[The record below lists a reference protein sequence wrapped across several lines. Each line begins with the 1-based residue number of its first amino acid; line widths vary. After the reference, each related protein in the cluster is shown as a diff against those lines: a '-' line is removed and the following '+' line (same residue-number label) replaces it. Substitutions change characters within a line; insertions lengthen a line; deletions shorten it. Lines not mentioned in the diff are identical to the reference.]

1 MLAVWTAWVAVLGS
15 MPDWASMITEH
26 QQKHFRELAV
36 GYLGQW
42 RQVARDRRD
51 RMLANLKAYRHC
63 VRHLTSG
70 PFQSWYLFCIS
81 HRKRMRHLANLLM
94 QTMRTAPL
102 RWALKEW
109 LCRSEIGHTKD
120 AARRVWEVLHSTRLA
135 ERYVDRVQDT
145 PNVAELH
152 LQDLTGHRAGLPFRD
167 YGQVDS
173 QQLRSADGCDCA
185 RCSQRDECALLDRN
199 CSDDAVCNWSDA
211 SARVLS
217 PMVARPGPLPAFEQ
231 GVLHAW
237 LPGSPHRAERDHCL
251 LETPSFRHTEAFEQ
265 LVCATS
271 SSSTTTSPRCTQNA
285 TQTCLSEPIS
295 AVARRAL
302 STSPCR
308 ATPRTPPPAPH
319 MPRPKPPLPPHPAAM
334 AGPCLAARQSAT
346 SIEATG
352 MLPLDWPDYLKG
364 TAGEHGYFSP
374 PRRDRKLDSPRR
386 IGGRATP
393 RSGRSTPTDTRLA
406 RSGGALTS
414 SSRAR
419 STSCEQRRAWR

>member
-1 MLAVWTAWVAVLGS
+1 
-15 MPDWASMITEH
+15 
-26 QQKHFRELAV
+26 
-36 GYLGQW
+36 
-42 RQVARDRRD
+42 
-51 RMLANLKAYRHC
+51 
-63 VRHLTSG
+63 
-70 PFQSWYLFCIS
+70 
-81 HRKRMRHLANLLM
+81 
-94 QTMRTAPL
+94 
-102 RWALKEW
+102 
-109 LCRSEIGHTKD
+109 
-120 AARRVWEVLHSTRLA
+120 
-135 ERYVDRVQDT
+135 
-145 PNVAELH
+145 
-152 LQDLTGHRAGLPFRD
+152 
-167 YGQVDS
+167 
-173 QQLRSADGCDCA
+173 
-185 RCSQRDECALLDRN
+185 
-199 CSDDAVCNWSDA
+199 
-211 SARVLS
+211 
-217 PMVARPGPLPAFEQ
+217 MVARPGPLPAFEQ